1 VEGLAKAGV
10 PVGIM
15 NAPIIPALNH
25 HEIPQVL
32 KAAADHGAQGAGM
45 TIVRLN
51 GSVGPL
57 FEDWLQKNFPD
68 RFDKVLN
75 QIRSLH
81 GGTINDSQFGR
92 RMTGEGNIADS
103 IHQLFRSSKK
113 KYFKDKKMPPFD
125 LTKFRKGGTLSL
137 F

>member
-1 VEGLAKAGV
+1 
-10 PVGIM
+10 
-15 NAPIIPALNH
+15 
-25 HEIPQVL
+25 
-32 KAAADHGAQGAGM
+32 M

-51 GSVGPL
+51 GSVGKL

-68 RFDKVLN
+68 RYDKVLH

-103 IHQLFRSSKK
+103 IHQLFRSARK
-113 KYFKDKKMPPFD
+113 KYFKEKVMPPYD